1 MTAPRRDHTEYAA
14 SLAPI
19 TENRDGLAFE
29 NLYSNHAGA
38 AFVLATSLTGDRA
51 LAEDAVQ
58 ESMLRVWRS
67 AGSFHPGNVRGWIL
81 RIVGRECIRLMKR
94 RRQERVREKYVLPRE
109 PIESKA
115 ANAEKDDTLSA
126 LQTSIAGLAEPD
138 RRLMALHYVNGLS
151 QRKISK
157 TLAVPQQTISNR
169 IRQILHQLGKQIN

>member
-1 MTAPRRDHTEYAA
+1 
-14 SLAPI
+14 
-19 TENRDGLAFE
+19 
-29 NLYSNHAGA
+29 
-38 AFVLATSLTGDRA
+38 
-51 LAEDAVQ
+51 
-58 ESMLRVWRS
+58 
-67 AGSFHPGNVRGWIL
+67 
-81 RIVGRECIRLMKR
+81 MKR
-94 RRQERVREKYVLPRE
+94 RRQERVREKCVLPRE
-109 PIESKA
+109 PVESKA